1 MKKYFHWTMQVLSLT
16 LLTGL
21 PVMLSAQDDRATKS
35 ANVQL
40 GVQDAELIERLMP
53 IVQGVGGTAREM
65 LQQQSVKAYMM
76 PVRKVGERGSDLSY
90 ALATCLEYYINI
102 DQNYKINLSPDY
114 ISLNIEN
121 TGRRVTLT
129 DAFRVLAENGTV
141 NAAIVPYDA
150 IMLTDAVYATQKYKI
165 SNYLHIFREVTPGRQ
180 RVYEVRKALMRGNP
194 VLIELNANQSIKTLN
209 TRQLQPT
216 NSEQLFPLIVVGYD
230 ESQQALE
237 VLSCWGRDWGAGGY
251 AWISYEHFGKY
262 AANGYVLA
270 PTPVR

>member
-21 PVMLSAQDDRATKS
+21 PVMLSAQDDRFAKG
-35 ANVQL
+35 ANVQF
-40 GVQDAELIERLMP
+40 GVQDAELIDRLMP

-121 TGRRVTLT
+121 TGRRVTLA
-129 DAFRVLAENGTV
+129 DAFRVLAEDGTV

-150 IMLTDAVYATQKYKI
+150 IMLTDAVYATRKYKI
-165 SNYLHIFREVTPGRQ
+165 SNYLHIFREVTPARQ

-194 VLIELNANQSIKTLN
+194 VLIELNANQGVKTLN
-209 TRQLQPT
+209 TRQLQPS
-216 NSEQLFPLIVVGYD
+216 NGEQLFPLIVVGYD
-230 ESQQALE
+230 ESQQAFE

-270 PTPVR
+270 PGN